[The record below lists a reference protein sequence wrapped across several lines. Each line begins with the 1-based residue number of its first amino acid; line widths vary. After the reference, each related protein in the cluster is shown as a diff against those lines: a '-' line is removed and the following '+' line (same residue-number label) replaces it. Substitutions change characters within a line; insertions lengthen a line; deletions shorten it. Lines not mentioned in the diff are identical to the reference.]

1 MAFDPWTKVSDV
13 PLGKTAGILGLL
25 VSTVR
30 GTQPTSIRFG
40 LTRQQYLAYY
50 VIYAAYA
57 VTLSPLAKVPG
68 PVARKVSYL
77 PCVIMNM
84 RGRES
89 HAVRDLHR
97 KYGPVVRVNP
107 EMVSFTGP
115 TAWKEIY
122 GYPGVKKFKK
132 FGYRELRP
140 GVPDLLTA
148 NGADHARQ
156 RAALN
161 RAFSEK
167 ALREQEHLFQEHID
181 LFLSRLDEKCGESE
195 PPLNIT
201 QWIEFLAFDIIGTL
215 AFSSSFHCLED
226 RGYHPWVLLLLNF
239 FKSTHYVLAAR
250 MCGIF
255 FPLVLALGPIRDLR
269 KGEEHLRRSYAKVQ
283 ERIKMPEDDKRHDFW
298 TYISRQ
304 NEQKEGSMSVEEMEV
319 NAALLIPAGSDTIA
333 TAVAGCLY
341 LLLKH
346 PATLTRLRQEL
357 EAEFRS
363 EADITMARLA
373 GLPYTRAVVD
383 EALRMYPPIS
393 GELRRAVPAG
403 GAVVCGHLIPGDT
416 IISVY
421 ALASCDN
428 ASNFARP
435 KQFTPERW
443 LTTDERPDWAR
454 NDHLEASQPFS
465 VGPRNCI
472 GMGLAYAETKLI
484 LARLLF
490 RYDLDLLDDEF
501 NIENQKVY
509 VMWQKPPLSVNL
521 RRRAV

>member
-1 MAFDPWTKVSDV
+1 MDSELWTKVSDLS
-13 PLGKTAGILGLL
+13 PLKAAGILGLL
-25 VSTVR
+25 YAV
-30 GTQPTSIRFG
+30 
-40 LTRQQYLAYY
+40 YY
-50 VIYAAYA
+50 VLYAAYA
-57 VTLSPLAKVPG
+57 ITLSPLAKIPG
-68 PVARKVSYL
+68 PITRKFSYM

-122 GYPGVKKFKK
+122 GYPGAKKFKK
-132 FGYRELRP
+132 FGYRQLRP

-148 NGADHARQ
+148 NGADHSRQ

-167 ALREQEHLFQEHID
+167 ALREQEHHFQEHID
-181 LFLSRLDEKCGESE
+181 LFLSRLEEKCDEKT
-195 PPLNIT
+195 PLNIT

-283 ERIKMPEDDKRHDFW
+283 ERIKMPEDDRRNDFW

-346 PATLTRLRQEL
+346 PDTLARLRKEL

-363 EADITMARLA
+363 ESDITMPRLA
-373 GLPYTRAVVD
+373 GLPYIRAVVD

-393 GELRRAVPAG
+393 GELRRAVPPE
-403 GAVVCGHLIPGDT
+403 GAVVCGHFIPGDT

-428 ASNFARP
+428 ASNFAQP
-435 KQFTPERW
+435 KRFTPERW
-443 LTTDERPDWAR
+443 LTTDERPDWTR

-490 RYDLDLLDDEF
+490 RFDLELLDDEF
-501 NIENQKVY
+501 NIDNQKVY
-509 VMWQKPPLSVNL
+509 VMWQKPPLSVRL
-521 RRRAV
+521 SRRKV

>member
-1 MAFDPWTKVSDV
+1 MAIIDSILWSSLARISVV
-13 PLGKTAGILGLL
+13 ELIALGFVLYAT
-25 VSTVR
+25 
-30 GTQPTSIRFG
+30 
-40 LTRQQYLAYY
+40 YY
-50 VIYAAYA
+50 FIYAVYA
-57 VTLSPLAKVPG
+57 TTFSPLAKIPG
-68 PVARKVSYL
+68 PLARKFSYL
-77 PCVIMNM
+77 PCVFMSLQ
-84 RGRES
+84 GRES
-89 HAVRDLHR
+89 HAVRDLHHQ
-97 KYGPVVRVNP
+97 YGPVVRVNP
-107 EMVSFTGP
+107 EMVSFTNP

-132 FGYRELRP
+132 SGYRQLRP

-148 NGADHARQ
+148 NGTDHARQ

-167 ALREQEHLFQEHID
+167 ALREQEHYFQDHVH
-181 LFLSRLDEKCGESE
+181 LFLTRLDERCAQKQSI
-195 PPLNIT
+195 NIT

-215 AFSSSFHCLED
+215 AFSSPFNCLED
-226 RGYHPWVLLLLNF
+226 QGYHPWVLLLLNF
-239 FKSTHYVLAAR
+239 FKSTHWVLAAR

-255 FPLVLALGPIRDLR
+255 FPLVLAFGPIRDLQ

-283 ERIKMPEDDKRHDFW
+283 ERINMPEDEERNDFW

-304 NEQKEGSMSVEEMEV
+304 NEQKEGSMSVQEMEV

-333 TAVAGCLY
+333 TTVSGCLY

-346 PATLTRLRQEL
+346 PNTLARLRKEL
-357 EAEFRS
+357 EDEFVS
-363 EADITMARLA
+363 EKDITMARLA
-373 GLPYTRAVVD
+373 ALPYIRAVVE

-393 GELRRAVPAG
+393 GELRRVVPRE
-403 GAVVCGHLIPGDT
+403 GAVVCGHFIPGNT

-421 ALASCDN
+421 AFAACDN
-428 ASNFARP
+428 PANFARP

-443 LTTDERPDWAR
+443 LQTDERPTWTR

-472 GMGLAYAETKLI
+472 GISLAYAETKLI

-490 RYDLDLLDDEF
+490 RFDLELLDDDF

-509 VMWQKPPLSVNL
+509 VMWKKPPLSVNL
-521 RRRAV
+521 TKRSATDRKTSS